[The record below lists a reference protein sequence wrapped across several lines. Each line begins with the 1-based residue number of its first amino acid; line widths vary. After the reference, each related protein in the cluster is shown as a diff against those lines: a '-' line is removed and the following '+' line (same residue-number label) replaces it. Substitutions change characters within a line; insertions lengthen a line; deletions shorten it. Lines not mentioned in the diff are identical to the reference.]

1 LKKIIA
7 KSYNKIFNSLKG
19 SGLSKYNN
27 VRKIHRFATQQ
38 FKSDF
43 VDVYGLKLYL
53 GPEDGM
59 LSTGNFYKKSY
70 FDLLE
75 KEIRIGEH
83 VVDIGA
89 KIGMY
94 TLVFSKLVGSTGK
107 VFSFEPTPKSFE
119 ILRKNKITNSL
130 VNVVIEQKAVI
141 DKNQKEML
149 ELLEFDGL
157 NRINNSCENGIPVNC
172 VSLDNYFLGCEK
184 SLSLMKIDVEGS
196 EPRVFSG
203 MKNILEENKKIKFLF
218 EYNPKLIAFSKTK
231 PEKILENLADRGFSL
246 FDLEIDYDLEVSP
259 EHFVNNYNNT
269 NKLTNIFAKQK

>member
-1 LKKIIA
+1 
-7 KSYNKIFNSLKG
+7 
-19 SGLSKYNN
+19 
-27 VRKIHRFATQQ
+27 
-38 FKSDF
+38 
-43 VDVYGLKLYL
+43 
-53 GPEDGM
+53 M
-59 LSTGNFYKKSY
+59 
-70 FDLLE
+70 LE
-75 KEIRIGEH
+75 KEIQIGEH

-130 VNVVIEQKAVI
+130 DNVIIEQKAVT
-141 DKNQKEML
+141 DKNQREML

-157 NRINNSCENGIPVNC
+157 NRINNTCENGIPVDC
-172 VSLDNYFLGCEK
+172 VSLDKYFLGCEK

-218 EYNPKLIAFSKTK
+218 EYNPKLIAFSNTK
-231 PEKILENLADRGFSL
+231 PEKILENLSDMGFSL
-246 FDLEIDYDLEVSP
+246 FDLEKDYDSEVNP
-259 EHFVNNYNNT
+259 EYFVENYHNT
-269 NKLTNIFAKQK
+269 SKLTNIFAKQK